1 MRKYTY
7 LLFVK
12 YDFFD
17 NVRPPPVLAVG
28 VARLVAFKP
37 YSQLIP
43 QTRHPSSLS
52 SDDRLTSEPIKL
64 IEFRPYGRTL
74 ACRSAANGRNR
85 PRPSAERA
93 AHYHGRA
100 AAGPG
105 APHPPQLSRRSKRF
119 SSVSQAE
126 PRRGREATFRLK
138 FLPVLFLTADPGL
151 AHLDAH
157 QSIRIDLVGILFEDC
172 QVGEFA
178 RFKRAELVGH
188 SDLTSGVDGHRA

>member
-1 MRKYTY
+1 MRRYTY
-7 LLFVK
+7 LLLVE
-12 YDFFD
+12 YDSFD
-17 NVRPPPVLAVG
+17 HVRPPPVLAVG
-28 VARLVAFKP
+28 VARRVAFKP
-37 YSQLIP
+37 YLQLIP

-64 IEFRPYGRTL
+64 IEFRPYGRRLRVGQQQMVEIARAL
-74 ACRSAANGRNR
+74 ALNVRLIIMDEP
-85 PRPSAERA
+85 PRVR
-93 AHYHGRA
+93 GT
-100 AAGPG
+100 
-105 APHPPQLSRRSKRF
+105 PHPPQLSRRSKRF

-138 FLPVLFLTADPGL
+138 FLHVLFLTADPGL

-188 SDLTSGVDGHRA
+188 ADLTGRVDGHRA